1 MGIRGRVYDALIM
14 SKLSRETK
22 TSFNDTTFSTRQR
35 EYLLLKVMVHIRKK
49 FVSKAVFFEH
59 LMQAVN
65 TIVNTIFFASRQVPS
80 IQSGHSIFLH
90 MFRILIVSDRPEI
103 IKFG

>member
-65 TIVNTIFFASRQVPS
+65 TIVNTIFLPADRSHPFKAVTVF
-80 IQSGHSIFLH
+80 FLH